1 MSKENELIQ
10 RVTRKVV
17 DRAIEA
23 YGDKINRIIL
33 YGSYARGDFTSESD
47 VDVMILINCKHEE
60 LSNYRRTITKIASDI
75 SLDDDIEVSVV
86 LEDIYTYQK
95 WLDTL
100 VFYQNVNK
108 DGVVLYE

>member
-1 MSKENELIQ
+1 MDLENEIIQ

-17 DRAIEA
+17 DRAVDA
-23 YGDKINRIIL
+23 FGDRINRIIL
-33 YGSYARGDFTSESD
+33 YGSYARGDFTPESD

-60 LSNYRRTITKIASDI
+60 LSEYRRTIAKIASDI

-86 LEDIYTYQK
+86 LEDIYTYQR
-95 WLDTL
+95 WLNTL
-100 VFYQNVNK
+100 VFYQNVDK